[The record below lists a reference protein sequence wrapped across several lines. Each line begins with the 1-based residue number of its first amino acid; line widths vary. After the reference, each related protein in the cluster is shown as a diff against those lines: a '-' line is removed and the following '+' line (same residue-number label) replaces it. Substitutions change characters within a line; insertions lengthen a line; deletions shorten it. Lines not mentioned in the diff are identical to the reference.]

1 MPDLLHDRFRLS
13 SHRMR
18 IIGKVAGKTM
28 GLTDRLSRLLVIAV
42 SIGLGQLR
50 LMPLTF
56 NTTRV
61 VS

>member
-1 MPDLLHDRFRLS
+1 
-13 SHRMR
+13 MR